1 MRFFFYS
8 HDGMGLGH
16 VRRQIAIAA
25 ALREVVPDA
34 QVLLATSVDE
44 VASLGLPPNVDTLK
58 LPGLRKTANA
68 EYSSRRLGIPKAQMR
83 KLRSAVLREAVKAF
97 DPDVILVDKH
107 PFGAGGELEPALR
120 AAKAAGAHLVL
131 GLRDIL
137 DDPAAVK
144 KEWER
149 ELVQGRLCEYFDLVL
164 IYGLRDLFDPI
175 RAYELS
181 AAVAA
186 RAKYCGYVVNQA
198 ECTRCPGDCLH
209 LDVLPSMAQPKVLC
223 TVGGG
228 EDGFGLLKTF
238 AQACADAGWNG
249 IAITG
254 PMLPDQELRTLRIIA
269 DDSGV
274 TLQPFVACLSQ
285 HFDSVNAIVCMG
297 GYNTLLEAL
306 CKGVPTVCV
315 PRISPRSEQL
325 MRALAFEKLGLLRV
339 ISPDQLTPAVLKNEI
354 SAALEMKRTER
365 LERSNE
371 ILSFDGAHIAARH
384 ILALLAG
391 RRRFR
396 DHSDEAHEPAPSIAA
411 FR

>member
-68 EYSSRRLGIPKAQMR
+68 EYSARRLGIPKAQMR

-120 AAKAAGAHLVL
+120 AAKSAGAHLVL

-149 ELVQGRLCEYFDLVL
+149 EQVQGRLCEYFDLVL
-164 IYGLRDLFDPI
+164 I
-175 RAYELS
+175 
-181 AAVAA
+181 
-186 RAKYCGYVVNQA
+186 
-198 ECTRCPGDCLH
+198 
-209 LDVLPSMAQPKVLC
+209 
-223 TVGGG
+223 
-228 EDGFGLLKTF
+228 
-238 AQACADAGWNG
+238 
-249 IAITG
+249 
-254 PMLPDQELRTLRIIA
+254 
-269 DDSGV
+269 
-274 TLQPFVACLSQ
+274 
-285 HFDSVNAIVCMG
+285 
-297 GYNTLLEAL
+297 
-306 CKGVPTVCV
+306 
-315 PRISPRSEQL
+315 
-325 MRALAFEKLGLLRV
+325 
-339 ISPDQLTPAVLKNEI
+339 
-354 SAALEMKRTER
+354 
-365 LERSNE
+365 
-371 ILSFDGAHIAARH
+371 
-384 ILALLAG
+384 
-391 RRRFR
+391 
-396 DHSDEAHEPAPSIAA
+396 
-411 FR
+411 